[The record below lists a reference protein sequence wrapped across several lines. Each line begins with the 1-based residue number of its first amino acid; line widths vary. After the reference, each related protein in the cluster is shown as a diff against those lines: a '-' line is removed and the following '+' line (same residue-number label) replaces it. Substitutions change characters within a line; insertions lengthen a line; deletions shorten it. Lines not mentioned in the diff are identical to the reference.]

1 MVNVDFMCHSIMN
14 SYEQCRLALNIY
26 AFWFSLMTEWLIFL
40 MAGIK
45 YIISISLSAKWWQE
59 NVNKQPLENKFPV
72 GKRMDR
78 KIPILLMVL
87 CTQGIL
93 VFPVCSSS
101 IHVGFSRQENEAQV
115 WWSGIIVTKYYRQG
129 NSKNPQ
135 EKKRWANWYFSV
147 VLFWR

>member
-1 MVNVDFMCHSIMN
+1 MSSRIKYICISI
-14 SYEQCRLALNIY
+14 
-26 AFWFSLMTEWLIFL
+26 FSHDWMINFPD
-40 MAGIK
+40 AGIK
-45 YIISISLSAKWWQE
+45 YMHFISLSAKWRQE

-93 VFPVCSSS
+93 VFPMCSSS

-115 WWSGIIVTKYYRQG
+115 WWSGIFVTKYYR
-129 NSKNPQ
+129 
-135 EKKRWANWYFSV
+135 
-147 VLFWR
+147 